1 MTETAGK
8 AAEGSRPWGRVLLAT
23 WEILA
28 GYLLAGAPLS
38 PVVWSDNFFSFAPGL
53 RGLLMLSAVRL
64 GISSIGVALL
74 VLGAWDAAG
83 LLTGRWSRR

>member
-1 MTETAGK
+1 MTES
-8 AAEGSRPWGRVLLAT
+8 AEGLVASPRPWGRVLLVT

-38 PVVWSDNFFSFAPGL
+38 PAVWNDSFFVFAPDL
-53 RGLLMLSAVRL
+53 RGLLMVPALRL
-64 GISSIGVALL
+64 GISSIGVGLL
-74 VLGAWDAAG
+74 VFGAWDAAG

>member
-1 MTETAGK
+1 MNEALESPP
-8 AAEGSRPWGRVLLAT
+8 ARRPWGLVLLAT

-38 PVVWSDNFFSFAPGL
+38 AVVWNESFFSFAPGL
-53 RGLLMLSAVRL
+53 RSVLMVPAVRL
-64 GISSIGVALL
+64 GISSIGVGLL
-74 VLGAWDAAG
+74 VFGAWDAAG